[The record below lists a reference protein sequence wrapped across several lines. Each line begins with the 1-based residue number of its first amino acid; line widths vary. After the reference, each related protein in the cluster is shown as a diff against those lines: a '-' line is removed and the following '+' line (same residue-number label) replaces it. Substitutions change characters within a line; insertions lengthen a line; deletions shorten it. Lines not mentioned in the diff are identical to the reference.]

1 MGGEEAPFP
10 VQEGEMKLAKLV
22 EELALKVR
30 TAQKGLEREVKGGYA
45 SDLLSDVMANSQEGD
60 VWVTIQAHPNIVAVA
75 TLRDL
80 AGIIL
85 ANGRQPDAE
94 TLQRAEEETVP
105 LLCTSLPTF
114 EVVGRLYR
122 LGIHGRG

>member
-1 MGGEEAPFP
+1 
-10 VQEGEMKLAKLV
+10 MKLTTLV
-22 EELALKVR
+22 EELALKVQ
-30 TAQKGLEREVKGGYA
+30 TAQKGLGREVKGGYA

-60 VWVTIQAHPNIVAVA
+60 VWVTIQGHPNIVAVA

-94 TLQRAEEETVP
+94 TLQRAEEEEMP

>member
-1 MGGEEAPFP
+1 
-10 VQEGEMKLAKLV
+10 MKLAKLI
-22 EELALKVR
+22 EELALTVK
-30 TAQKGLEREVKGGYA
+30 TTQGGLEREVKGGYA

-60 VWVTIQAHPNIVAVA
+60 VWVTIQGHPNIVAVA

-94 TLQRAEEETVP
+94 TVQRAEEEGVP
-105 LLCTSLPTF
+105 ILCTPLPTYK
-114 EVVGRLYR
+114 VVGELYH
-122 LGIHGRG
+122 LGIHGQG

>member
-1 MGGEEAPFP
+1 
-10 VQEGEMKLAKLV
+10 MKLTTLV
-22 EELALKVR
+22 EELALKVQ
-30 TAQKGLEREVKGGYA
+30 TAQKGLERAVQGGYA

-60 VWVTIQAHPNIVAVA
+60 VWVTIQGHPNIVAVA
-75 TLRDL
+75 ALRDL

-94 TLQRAEEETVP
+94 TLQRAEEEEMP